1 MPSQEAVFVTL
12 HNTLTE
18 GVPDYRKNNTW
29 ENGIRPYNARGGG
42 GKTPSAM
49 LVDMFPMSDGKIPA
63 TCETYTT
70 LTKSDIAYYRE
81 FPSVDRDP
89 RFYRT
94 FAFPGV
100 RWSFVGN
107 PTTQGN
113 RYPHNGPDYEL
124 WNYTWYTDAAYVDD
138 IEANSSV
145 TYGADG
151 LL

>member
-1 MPSQEAVFVTL
+1 MNASGWANLFTEVPSQEAVFVTL

-63 TCETYTT
+63 TCETYNT
-70 LTKSDIAYYRE
+70 LTKSDIPYYRE
-81 FPSVDRDP
+81 FPFVDRDP

-94 FAFPGV
+94 FAFQE
-100 RWSFVGN
+100 FVGRLSVILRHK
-107 PTTQGN
+107 G
-113 RYPHNGPDYEL
+113 
-124 WNYTWYTDAAYVDD
+124 TDTRTMVL
-138 IEANSSV
+138 IMNFG
-145 TYGADG
+145 TIPGIRMQ
-151 LL
+151 LM